1 MGGGWIAS
9 LQKSLQGGPTARSRS
24 SCAWLATMIHF
35 FLLQNRTGIT
45 RISKWY
51 SPFEHEEKKKLSHE
65 IFRLLLSR

>member
-1 MGGGWIAS
+1 
-9 LQKSLQGGPTARSRS
+9 
-24 SCAWLATMIHF
+24 MIHF
-35 FLLQNRTGIT
+35 FLLQTRTGIT